1 MRARVTLMHRPPETR
16 EACIRSQHPVRLECT
31 AYCRRCLASRV
42 CSGAPLCRR
51 PSAVYGQVGAPPL
64 AKRVDAELG
73 CVTPYIVV
81 PGAWTEA
88 DMEYYADE
96 IVAGLVNNAGHNC
109 TKAELLVTAAEWPL
123 RGAFV
128 DAVRCVPCISVLPGS
143 CTACWRCKRR
153 ALLWALCLLSS
164 RCCVRVSISLDVCDR
179 GSVLLDRDKAG
190 SQRMRRQG
198 SAGRR

>member
-1 MRARVTLMHRPPETR
+1 MR
-16 EACIRSQHPVRLECT
+16 CC
-31 AYCRRCLASRV
+31 
-42 CSGAPLCRR
+42 
-51 PSAVYGQVGAPPL
+51 GQVGAPPL

-123 RGAFV
+123 RDALV
-128 DAVRCVPCISVLPGS
+128 AAVRCARPHTCLKIPWQLVYMIIEA
-143 CTACWRCKRR
+143 TAARMLLRCF
-153 ALLWALCLLSS
+153 S
-164 RCCVRVSISLDVCDR
+164 
-179 GSVLLDRDKAG
+179 
-190 SQRMRRQG
+190 
-198 SAGRR
+198 